1 MPHCIIEFSDTLAPR
16 LSPAKLVQTVYEGAL
31 KSGLFQAEDIK
42 TRALAYDHF
51 LTGAAPADFIHV
63 TIRILSGRTD
73 EQKQLLSSTVLK
85 GLTDCN
91 LAGISLTVE
100 VVDIHSCSYAKFI
113 A

>member
-1 MPHCIIEFSDTLAPR
+1 MPHCIIEFSETLIPR
-16 LSPAKLVQTVYEGAL
+16 LPPAKLVQIVYEGAL
-31 KSGLFQAEDIK
+31 RSGLFEAADIK

-51 LTGAAPADFIHV
+51 LTGPSPADFIHV
-63 TIRILSGRTD
+63 TLRILSGRTD

-100 VVDIHSCSYAKFI
+100 VEDIHSSSYAKFI